1 MDIINYFVSEDN
13 FVVYY
18 KRNGIV
24 QMKFVDI
31 SSGHQRVLA
40 NNDTFV
46 KRLVK
51 YYLLS
56 TTSDILN
63 EERDIF
69 LQRIVMT
76 SEELDEELYTNHK
89 MSLGNKDAYVFSI
102 NRDLS
107 HVFQDKWIA
116 CSRERANI
124 YDVVESVKNAAAEVV
139 EGLSGLSI
147 DDFLMSLTVNAL
159 RKGLVNKVFDKIPL
173 NHRNYLKLEYIEKSL
188 PYLYDGLLFSESVAE
203 LYIYDWVIELC
214 V

>member
-1 MDIINYFVSEDN
+1 MDIINYFVSEEN
-13 FVVYY
+13 FVIYY

-31 SSGHQRVLA
+31 SSGHQKVLA

-56 TTSDILN
+56 TTSDVLN
-63 EERDIF
+63 EERDFF

-107 HVFQDKWIA
+107 HIFQDKWIT
-116 CSRERANI
+116 CSREHANI

-139 EGLSGLSI
+139 KGLDGLSI

-173 NHRNYLKLEYIEKSL
+173 NHKNYLKLEYIEKSL
-188 PYLYDGLLFSESVAE
+188 PYLYDDLLFSESVAE
-203 LYIYDWVIELC
+203 LYIYDWVIELS
-214 V
+214 

>member
-1 MDIINYFVSEDN
+1 MDIINYFVSEEN
-13 FVVYY
+13 FVIYY

-31 SSGHQRVLA
+31 SSGHQKVLA

-56 TTSDILN
+56 TTSDVLN

-107 HVFQDKWIA
+107 HIFQDKWTT

-124 YDVVESVKNAAAEVV
+124 YDVVESVKNAAVEVV
-139 EGLSGLSI
+139 KGLDGLSI

-188 PYLYDGLLFSESVAE
+188 PYLYDDLLFSESVAE
-203 LYIYDWVIELC
+203 LYIYDWVIELS
-214 V
+214 

>member
-1 MDIINYFVSEDN
+1 MDIINYFVSEEN
-13 FVVYY
+13 FVIYY

-31 SSGHQRVLA
+31 SSGHQKVLA

-46 KRLVK
+46 RRLVK

-89 MSLGNKDAYVFSI
+89 MSLGNKDAYIFSI

-107 HVFQDKWIA
+107 HIFQDKWTT

-124 YDVVESVKNAAAEVV
+124 YDVVESVKNAAVEVV
-139 EGLSGLSI
+139 KGLDGLSI

-188 PYLYDGLLFSESVAE
+188 PYLYDDLLFSESVAE
-203 LYIYDWVIELC
+203 LYIYDWVIELS
-214 V
+214 